1 MEIRIVLRGAVSGF
15 LAGVLGFV
23 FARIFAEP
31 WIDKS
36 IAYENGRDD
45 AITALAK
52 AAGVATGPDGPE
64 YFSRTVQS
72 TWGLATGIIAFSTAM
87 GALVAVTYLVL
98 HGRFN
103 IRPRTLALFVAG
115 FGFLGVYLV
124 PLCKYPPN
132 PPSIGHTFTISTR
145 TQLYLTMVGCS
156 ILFLILAAVLG
167 RRLKPRF
174 GNFNATLI
182 AAVAFI
188 AAISIVIGLL
198 PALGDLGANKR
209 VASSIG
215 YGRSAT
221 ETPLPVR
228 NLKGQIVYPGFPAD
242 VLWKFRFFSILAQM
256 LVWTVIGIIFGGLV
270 ERFFNPKTHRPNAPE
285 SASLDDG
292 SRRIALPPSQ
302 NPVGV

>member
-1 MEIRIVLRGAVSGF
+1 MEIRIILRGAVSGF
-15 LAGVLGFV
+15 LAGVVGFI

-31 WIDKS
+31 WVGKAIS
-36 IAYENGRDD
+36 YENGRDN
-45 AITALAK
+45 AIKAVAK
-52 AAGVATGPDGPE
+52 AAGLAIDPDGPE

-72 TWGLATGIIAFSTAM
+72 NVGIATGIIAFSTAM

-103 IRPRTLALFVAG
+103 IRPRTLALFIAG
-115 FGFLGVYLV
+115 FGFLGIYAV

-145 TQLYLTMVGCS
+145 TALYLTMVGCS

-182 AAVAFI
+182 AAAAFI

-198 PALGDLGANKR
+198 PSLGDLAANKR
-209 VASSIG
+209 VAGSIG

-228 NLKGQIVYPGFPAD
+228 NLQGQIVYPGFPAD
-242 VLWKFRFFSILAQM
+242 ILWKFRFFSILAQM
-256 LVWTVIGIIFGGLV
+256 LVWSAIGLIFGNLV
-270 ERFFNPKTHRPNAPE
+270 ERFFNPKARRPIVPKSLSSQE
-285 SASLDDG
+285 S
-292 SRRIALPPSQ
+292 
-302 NPVGV
+302 VGV

>member
-1 MEIRIVLRGAVSGF
+1 MSGF

-23 FARIFAEP
+23 FSRIFAET
-31 WIDKS
+31 WINKAID
-36 IAYENGRDD
+36 YESGRDD
-45 AITALAK
+45 AITAVAK
-52 AAGVATGPDGPE
+52 AAGITLSPDGPE

-87 GALVAVTYLVL
+87 GALVAVAYLVL

-103 IRPRTLALFVAG
+103 IRPRTLALLIAG
-115 FGFLGVYLV
+115 FGFLGIYAV

-145 TQLYLTMVGCS
+145 TQLYLVMVGCS
-156 ILFLILAAVLG
+156 LLFLALAAYLG

-174 GNFNATLI
+174 GTFNASLI

-188 AAISIVIGLL
+188 VAISVVIGLL
-198 PALGDLGANKR
+198 PPLGHLAANKR
-209 VASSIG
+209 VSGSLG
-215 YGRSAT
+215 FGSSAT

-228 NLKGQIVYPGFPAD
+228 NPQGQIVYPGFPAD

-256 LVWTVIGIIFGGLV
+256 LIWSVIGIVFGTLV
-270 ERFFNPKTHRPNAPE
+270 ERFFNPGAPRRPAP
-285 SASLDDG
+285 S
-292 SRRIALPPSQ
+292 SRAPQ
-302 NPVGV
+302 EPVGV

>member
-1 MEIRIVLRGAVSGF
+1 MEIRIVLRGALSGF

-23 FARIFAEP
+23 FARIFAET
-31 WIDKS
+31 WINKA
-36 IAYENGRDD
+36 IAYESGRDD
-45 AITALAK
+45 AIKAVAK
-52 AAGVATGPDGPE
+52 AAGVAITPDGPE

-72 TWGLATGIIAFSTAM
+72 TWGLATGIIGFSTAM
-87 GALVAVTYLVL
+87 GALVAVVYLVL

-103 IRPRTLALFVAG
+103 IRPRTLVLFIAG
-115 FGFLGVYLV
+115 LGFLGVYLV

-145 TQLYLTMVGCS
+145 TSLYLTMVGCS

-188 AAISIVIGLL
+188 AAISIVMGLL
-198 PALGDLGANKR
+198 PSLGHLAANRR

-215 YGRSAT
+215 YGPSAT
-221 ETPLPVR
+221 ETPLPVVNPR
-228 NLKGQIVYPGFPAD
+228 GQIVYPGFPAD

-256 LVWTVIGIIFGGLV
+256 LVWAAIGIIFGGLV
-270 ERFFNPKTHRPNAPE
+270 ERFFHPKARRPVAPD
-285 SASLDDG
+285 A
-292 SRRIALPPSQ
+292 RPSQ
-302 NPVGV
+302 EPVGV